1 MTRRAFRV
9 RYNRNDPGGQWQ
21 AMMLQAQE
29 GVWGEVPRMRSR
41 IALALA
47 GAALVASAALPVGA
61 AADTPQYAGTFTG
74 WKCLVQA
81 PVLNCDLQI
90 SGGDAWDDFPLA
102 DFAGMSVSALQAP
115 NNVGVL
121 KTLTNIRQFSNF
133 PGGVGPIAPGSIIL
147 KFAMCHKQLRIVTRR
162 GRYRKGYVAVSSQTP
177 GSS

>member
-90 SGGDAWDDFPLA
+90 SGGDAWDDFPLGA
-102 DFAGMSVSALQAP
+102 GDHQTTGLTDCRGSAPVWWDFQTLAP
-115 NNVGVL
+115 RMV
-121 KTLTNIRQFSNF
+121 
-133 PGGVGPIAPGSIIL
+133 
-147 KFAMCHKQLRIVTRR
+147 
-162 GRYRKGYVAVSSQTP
+162 
-177 GSS
+177 